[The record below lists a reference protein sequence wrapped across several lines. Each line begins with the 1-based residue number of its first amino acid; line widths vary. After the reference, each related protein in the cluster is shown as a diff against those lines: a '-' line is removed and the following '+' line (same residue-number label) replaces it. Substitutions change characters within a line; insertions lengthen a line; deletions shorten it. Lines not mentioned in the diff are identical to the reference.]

1 MSTNAGTSVNASAAS
16 GGGQSNIITALG
28 QVFKMQTGDTMSG
41 EKIAQM
47 LIANMGQ
54 LGELA
59 KQGKLTHQ
67 QITQVRAWEGCAV
80 FFLDP
85 MLILGGS
92 YS

>member
-1 MSTNAGTSVNASAAS
+1 
-16 GGGQSNIITALG
+16 
-28 QVFKMQTGDTMSG
+28 MQTGDTMSG

-67 QITQVRAWEGCAV
+67 QITQVRVCHSACCTGR
-80 FFLDP
+80 
-85 MLILGGS
+85 
-92 YS
+92 Y